1 MHGAMS
7 EHVRIAI
14 IGAGPGG
21 LSAAAHAAAC
31 NASHVLLE
39 AAPRI
44 ANTLRHYQKAKH
56 VMAEPGALP
65 LRSPLR
71 FAAGSREAVLQT
83 WDDDLRRCAV
93 KLRVDARVTAIAG
106 ARGAF
111 QISLASGETLTAD
124 FIVLAIGLQGNIRRL
139 DLPGEVSP
147 RVHYQLDDPDEYRD
161 EIIVVVGAG
170 DAGVENALAL
180 VPHNEVILI
189 NRGEDIVKCTE
200 DNFNAVTAALAKG
213 VLECRQG
220 TLVEAIEAGEA
231 DGFPLKLIANTPQG
245 VEKIRCHRV
254 IARLG
259 ADPPRQLLEG
269 FGIAF
274 PNADHDALPRLSAEG
289 ESSVPGLFIVGALAG
304 YPLIKQAMN
313 QGQDVIDRILGNP
326 VTPVDEPMLLAKLS
340 GFRHETSVEACLAEI
355 QRQLPL
361 FAGLSKAQ
369 MRGVLLESTI
379 LTPRAGT
386 VIFRRNDY
394 STSFFSIVEG
404 EVTARIPDR
413 EMDIVLTAGDFFGEM
428 GLISGRR
435 RSATITA
442 GEDCTLME
450 TPRRTMLKLLSV
462 ESVRRRIDQIAIR
475 RAIQRYIGIFL
486 DEEDLD
492 HLVRSARVKRY
503 EAGAVL
509 FREGDQADGLYLIR
523 RGSVTVSRTLGGREV
538 VLFYAAAGSYVGEMA
553 LVSGKPRYATVRAV
567 GASEVIVLDAAQ
579 VVRLASRHPDMRRQM
594 DERYF
599 DYLQAGEEEHRLATG
614 PDASG
619 GQPDNLLAFLMQ
631 QGIGDATD
639 VLLIDLSL
647 CIRCDNCESACAA
660 THQGSS
666 RLNREAGPTLA
677 SIHIP
682 ASCRHCEHPHCMKDC
697 PPDAIHRSIGG
708 EVFIDDSCIGCG
720 NCKINCPYGVIQIAS
735 IDPGYRPPSPWQKL
749 FGAGSAR
756 PARLKDIGVSPKAVK
771 CDMCKDLAAGP
782 ACVRACPTGAALR
795 VSPEAFMEYARHKVG
810 DDMQSSPT
818 G

>member
-1 MHGAMS
+1 MS
-7 EHVRIAI
+7 EHVGIAI

-21 LSAAAHAAAC
+21 LSAAARAAAC
-31 NASHVLLE
+31 GASHVLLE
-39 AAPRI
+39 TAPSI
-44 ANTLRHYQKAKH
+44 ANTLRSYQKAKH

-65 LRSPLR
+65 LRSPLS
-71 FAAGSREAVLQT
+71 FAAGSRETVLQT
-83 WDDDLRRCAV
+83 WDEELRRCDV
-93 KLRVDARVTAIAG
+93 KLRVDSGVTAIAG
-106 ARGAF
+106 SRGAF
-111 QISLASGETLTAD
+111 RIALVSGETLTAD
-124 FIVLAIGLQGNIRRL
+124 FVVLAIGLQGNIRRL
-139 DLPGEVSP
+139 DLAAENSP

-161 EIIVVVGAG
+161 ETIVVVGAG
-170 DAGVENALAL
+170 DAGIENALAL
-180 VPHNEVILI
+180 APHNEVILI
-189 NRGEDIVKCTE
+189 NRGEDIVRCTE
-200 DNFNAVTAALAKG
+200 DNFNAVTAALEKG
-213 VLECRQG
+213 ELEYRHG
-220 TLVEAIEAGEA
+220 TVVEAIEAGEA
-231 DGFPLKLIANTPQG
+231 DGFPLRLIANTPQG

-259 ADPPRQLLEG
+259 ADPPRQLLES

-274 PNADHDALPRLSAEG
+274 PNADLDALPRLGAEG
-289 ESSVPGLFIVGALAG
+289 ESNVPGLFVVGALAG

-326 VTPVDEPMLLAKLS
+326 VTPVDEPMLQAKLS
-340 GFRHETSVEACLAEI
+340 GFRSGTSVDVCLAEI
-355 QRQLPL
+355 QRRLPL
-361 FAGLSKAQ
+361 FAGLSTAQ
-369 MRGVLLESTI
+369 LRGVLLESAI
-379 LTPRAGT
+379 LTPSAGT
-386 VIFRRNDY
+386 IIFQRNDY
-394 STSFFSIVEG
+394 STSFHSIIEG
-404 EVTARIPDR
+404 EVTAQIPDWDT
-413 EMDIVLTAGDFFGEM
+413 DILLTAGDFFGEM

-442 GEDCTLME
+442 GENCTLME
-450 TPRRTMLKLLSV
+450 TPRRTMLKLLSI

-486 DEEDLD
+486 DEEELD

-523 RGSVTVSRTLGGREV
+523 RGSVTVSRMIGGREV

-567 GASEVIVLDAAQ
+567 GASEVIVLDAKQ
-579 VVRLASRHPDMRRQM
+579 VVWLASRHPDMRRQM

-599 DYLQAGEEEHRLATG
+599 DYLQAGEEEHRLAAG
-614 PDASG
+614 SDESG
-619 GQPDNLLAFLMQ
+619 NQPDNLIAFLMQ

-647 CIRCDNCESACAA
+647 CIRCDNCETACAA
-660 THQGSS
+660 THQGAS

-677 SIHIP
+677 NIHIP
-682 ASCRHCEHPHCMKDC
+682 ASCRHCEHPHCMRDC
-697 PPDAIHRSIGG
+697 PPDAIHRSVGG

-720 NCKINCPYGVIQIAS
+720 NCKTHCPYGVIQIAS
-735 IDPGYRPPSPWQKL
+735 VSPGYRRLSPWRSL
-749 FGAGSAR
+749 FGTGSTRAPR
-756 PARLKDIGVSPKAVK
+756 QDDIEASPKAVK

-810 DDMQSSPT
+810 DNTQTSPT
-818 G
+818 A